1 MKNKNKYGGMIF
13 LEGDQDSSGGAGYAL
28 AHMDNEGG
36 QEGQQQQTQ
45 QSNEG
50 GGGAAAAAAPAPAV
64 TTLDPKAFALE
75 FGQVIGQQLQQHQ
88 QTQQVQQ
95 PLTPEQIAKYQKD
108 LNFWDPDENFLKE
121 FGDIATQKQAF
132 LKMRDGMGKQLL
144 TIVNHL
150 LAERD
155 KQYEAK
161 LSPVQKMIE
170 ERTLA
175 ERESRFH
182 AKYPILAAPAV
193 QPMVQGAI
201 AHLNAS
207 GAFAG
212 KTETEA
218 FEILGKF
225 IEDSQKTFNPAFSL
239 GTAQAASG
247 GTRTGN
253 AIPVTSS
260 GSGGAGVGGG
270 NASGPKKNWA
280 LSHMK

>member
-13 LEGDQDSSGGAGYAL
+13 LAAESDSSGGAGYAL

-36 QEGQQQQTQ
+36 QEGQQQTQ
-45 QSNEG
+45 QGGEG
-50 GGGAAAAAAPAPAV
+50 GGQGGGAAAAPAPAV

-108 LNFWDPDENFLKE
+108 LNFMEFDDAFLKE

-132 LKMRDGMGKQLL
+132 VKLRDGMGKQFI

-155 KQYEAK
+155 KTFEAK

-212 KTETEA
+212 KTEAEA

-225 IEDSQKTFNPAFSL
+225 IEDSQKTFNPNFSL
-239 GTAQAASG
+239 GTAQAASS

-260 GSGGAGVGGG
+260 GSGGTGVGGG
-270 NASGPKKNWA
+270 NAPGPKKNWA
-280 LSHMK
+280 LTHMK